1 MSIRKIL
8 GIFILCFAVLGSSF
22 CAGLV
27 KPNITASEI
36 QKLER
41 NYQNQRYTLENL
53 RKNMDLIK
61 KTLKELERTVTIL
74 ESRVNKNI
82 TDVQQIKELKK
93 DIVILRKLLLEFKNR
108 YLR

>member
-1 MSIRKIL
+1 MKLKIL
-8 GIFILCFAVLGSSF
+8 AIFLLCLAVLNSSF
-22 CAGLV
+22 CAGQM

-41 NYQNQRYTLENL
+41 NYQNQRYTIETL

-61 KTLKELERTVTIL
+61 KTLKELERTIIIL

-93 DIVILRKLLLEFKNR
+93 DVVILRKLLIEFKNR

>member
-1 MSIRKIL
+1 MKLKIL
-8 GIFILCFAVLGSSF
+8 AIFLLCVAVLNSSF
-22 CAGLV
+22 CASQM
-27 KPNITASEI
+27 KPNVTSREMQRLAS
-36 QKLER
+36 
-41 NYQNQRYTLENL
+41 NYQNQRYTLETL

-82 TDVQQIKELKK
+82 TDVQQIKELREELLSLK
-93 DIVILRKLLLEFKNR
+93 RLLLEFKRR